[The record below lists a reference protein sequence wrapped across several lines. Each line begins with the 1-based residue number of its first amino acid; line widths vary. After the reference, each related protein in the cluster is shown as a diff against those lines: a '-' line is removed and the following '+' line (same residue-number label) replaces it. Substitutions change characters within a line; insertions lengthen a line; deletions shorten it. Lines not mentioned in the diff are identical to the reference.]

1 MTDEAW
7 SIEALKQY
15 VDVQVKAL
23 EQSASAKA
31 IADQQR
37 FDAQGKAIDAASTVV
52 DRALVEAR
60 VGVAEQFRVLGE
72 KVDRLGDTVGVP
84 RQEMDAVI
92 AGVTS
97 KTRAELTEAVSALVK
112 QFSADFDRL
121 TKAVE
126 AQGEQFS
133 KAITSQNDQRSTD
146 LKRLADKV
154 DGIETGVSDLN
165 AIQLQRQGR
174 SSGVSWTGKTFV
186 SVVGVAV
193 AIITVL
199 TFLLA
204 HPWRP

>member
-1 MTDEAW
+1 MSVSWKD
-7 SIEALKQY
+7 Y
-15 VDVQVKAL
+15 VDVRVGAL
-23 EQSASAKA
+23 ENAAVAA
-31 IADQQR
+31 IQEKDLRDQQR
-37 FDAQGKAIDAASTVV
+37 FEAQTRAIDAASLVV

-60 VGVAEQFRVLGE
+60 QGVADQFRGVITKL
-72 KVDRLGDTVGVP
+72 DQLGDTVGVP
-84 RQEMDAVI
+84 RPEVDALL

-97 KTRAELTEAVSALVK
+97 KTRAELSEAVSAVVK
-112 QFSADFDRL
+112 QFSSDLERL

-126 AQGEQFS
+126 TQGELFN
-133 KAITSQNDQRSTD
+133 KAIVSQNEQRGSE
-146 LKRLADKV
+146 LKRLTDKV
-154 DGIETGVSDLN
+154 EGIETGVSDLN

-174 SSGVSWTGKTFV
+174 SLGVSWTGKTVV

>member
-1 MTDEAW
+1 MSTCG
-7 SIEALKQY
+7 SVPLSLPPSPLSTRRISGTNRGFRLRPG
-15 VDVQVKAL
+15 
-23 EQSASAKA
+23 QS
-31 IADQQR
+31 
-37 FDAQGKAIDAASTVV
+37 T
-52 DRALVEAR
+52 
-60 VGVAEQFRVLGE
+60 QFRGVITKL
-72 KVDRLGDTVGVP
+72 DQLGDTVGVP
-84 RQEMDAVI
+84 RPEVDALL

-97 KTRAELTEAVSALVK
+97 KTRAELGEAMSSIVK
-112 QFSADFDRL
+112 QFSADFERL

-126 AQGEQFS
+126 TQGEQFN
-133 KAITSQNDQRSTD
+133 KALTSQNEQRGSD
-146 LKRLADKV
+146 LKRLTDKV
-154 DGIETGVSDLN
+154 EGIETGVSDLN